1 MKLKYMKVK
10 MKKFKEINKELELL
24 FNEYKKMFKEVENNF
39 SMFIDNNN
47 KKINFMIEIINFY
60 KVKKMKVILIIK

>member
-1 MKLKYMKVK
+1 

-60 KVKKMKVILIIK
+60 KGKKMKVI